1 MEFIATITKVNNSN
15 EDIFG
20 VYVNF
25 NNGQTGFI
33 PVSQLQLKNKQ
44 VNAFKNGK
52 VPDNLQVGKQ
62 IKVQIIRTDG
72 EYTDLKV
79 V

>member
-15 EDIFG
+15 ENIFG
-20 VYVNF
+20 VHVNF

-33 PVSQLQLKNKQ
+33 PLSQLQLKNKQ

-62 IKVQIIRTDG
+62 IKVQIIKNDG
-72 EYTDLKV
+72 EYIDLKV